1 MDSAISMIGG
11 FVLSLALGFLPVEL
25 LLVLFALL
33 NRRDRRQARLL
44 SLAVRPF
51 SGEVLRSDLVIT
63 ARCAVL
69 TGAAVVQV
77 DIRHDGGAV
86 WPALE
91 RLRQGLP
98 PRVRLVVIGAPR
110 PDPSGDPLRDG
121 GASEPRA
128 ALAVAGLSPTGKR
141 A

>member
-1 MDSAISMIGG
+1 MDSAIWTIRSFG
-11 FVLSLALGFLPVEL
+11 LSLALGFVPVEL

-33 NRRDRRQARLL
+33 NRRDHHQARLL
-44 SLAVRPF
+44 SLAARPF
-51 SGEVLRSDLVIT
+51 SGEVLRSDIVIT

-77 DIRHDGGAV
+77 DVHHDGGGV
-86 WPALE
+86 GPALE
-91 RLRQGLP
+91 RLRQTLP

-110 PDPSGDPLRDG
+110 PDPTGHWLRE
-121 GASEPRA
+121 AESSETRA
-128 ALAVAGLSPTGKR
+128 VLAGLSPTGKR